1 MNREEVIR
9 LAREAGFDVQ
19 YLFGTDEVCVPD
31 YNYWTKNPDI
41 GQDVI
46 THIVERF
53 TNLVAA
59 AEREACIEVLLSNFD
74 IEDEDVFNVADAIRA
89 RDHVKESTKPLTRSD
104 NVLNKDGIRW
114 EVEP

>member
-1 MNREEVIR
+1 VNREEVIR

-53 TNLVAA
+53 TNLVAV
-59 AEREACIEVLLSNFD
+59 AEREACALIAESYEPRCDRCPSGVST
-74 IEDEDVFNVADAIRA
+74 AIRA
-89 RDHVKESTKPLTRSD
+89 RGNP
-104 NVLNKDGIRW
+104 GIKW
-114 EVEP
+114 EIEP

>member
-59 AEREACIEVLLSNFD
+59 AER
-74 IEDEDVFNVADAIRA
+74 
-89 RDHVKESTKPLTRSD
+89 
-104 NVLNKDGIRW
+104 
-114 EVEP
+114 

>member
-9 LAREAGFDVQ
+9 LAREAGFDVEH
-19 YLFGTDEVCVPD
+19 LFGADEVCVPD

-53 TNLVAA
+53 AALVAA
-59 AEREACIEVLLSNFD
+59 AEREACVD
-74 IEDEDVFNVADAIRA
+74 IVSTCCEGCANDIRA
-89 RDHVKESTKPLTRSD
+89 RGHVNEPAEPLTRSD